1 MTQDGGG
8 ISDEGCSGGKQRSRH
23 SEQDPAAPDIRP
35 TEPVSLQRSGGWGQR
50 DSVHSLSAVGELE
63 RRVGEA
69 DEAKMAAKLQLKQV
83 MEGQSILS
91 HLISS
96 FLGVSVGGA
105 NLPLNSESVQHVA
118 RYSGTLSLSLS
129 PLSLSLS
136 LSLSLQFT
144 GEI

>member
-23 SEQDPAAPDIRP
+23 SEQDPAAPDSRP

-69 DEAKMAAKLQLKQV
+69 DEAKLQLKQV

-118 RYSGTLSLSLS
+118 RYSGTLFSRS
-129 PLSLSLS
+129 PSLSLS